1 MKTRDEDFV
10 TRLFVANT
18 HTPILF
24 FTSKGMVYQLKCYKL
39 PEASPQSI
47 GKAMVNMLPIAPE
60 ETIQTVMPMPQD
72 QASWDALNILFATAK
87 GNIRRN
93 LLSDFTN
100 IMRNGKI
107 AMKLDEDDSLI
118 GVLPCQDADNV
129 LLASRNGKAIR
140 FAVNEVRVFKGR
152 GSVGVR
158 GMRLLNEDYLVSMCV
173 IKDPEREFVLSITEN
188 GYGKRTSVEDYR
200 RTGRGGQGV
209 ANIETSERNG
219 LVVASFTVF
228 AEDQLMLVTDAG
240 KVIRI
245 RVDGG
250 EGDTIRVAGRKTQGV
265 RLFEVDGEEK
275 VVSVG
280 VIRDAD
286 TDDEE
291 EADAELAP
299 EASSD
304 TISGAAA
311 DTTSDATADTTSG
324 SSESTETS
332 SNDED
337 SA

>member
-1 MKTRDEDFV
+1 
-10 TRLFVANT
+10 
-18 HTPILF
+18 
-24 FTSKGMVYQLKCYKL
+24 
-39 PEASPQSI
+39 
-47 GKAMVNMLPIAPE
+47 
-60 ETIQTVMPMPQD
+60 
-72 QASWDALNILFATAK
+72 
-87 GNIRRN
+87 
-93 LLSDFTN
+93 
-100 IMRNGKI
+100 
-107 AMKLDEDDSLI
+107 
-118 GVLPCQDADNV
+118 
-129 LLASRNGKAIR
+129 
-140 FAVNEVRVFKGR
+140 
-152 GSVGVR
+152 
-158 GMRLLNEDYLVSMCV
+158 

-265 RLFEVDGEEK
+265 RLFEVDGAEK

-286 TDDEE
+286 TDEE
-291 EADAELAP
+291 EEEGAELAP
-299 EASSD
+299 DTSSDATSAASSD
-304 TISGAAA
+304 AGDSAEE
-311 DTTSDATADTTSG
+311 TT
-324 SSESTETS
+324 
-332 SNDED
+332 SNDEG